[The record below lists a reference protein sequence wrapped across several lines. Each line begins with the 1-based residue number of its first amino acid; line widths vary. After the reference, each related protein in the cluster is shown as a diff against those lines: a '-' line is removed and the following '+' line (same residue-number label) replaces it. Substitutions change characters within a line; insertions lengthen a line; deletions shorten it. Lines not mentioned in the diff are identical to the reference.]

1 MGKNRRIW
9 LLCGMLVLLLLLVGC
24 VNGTA
29 NREDGSDGDEKT
41 RDIGTLTVYAPE
53 KYKSA
58 LQQVFSHINLSQTEF
73 RVNWS
78 ADFASADVVIT
89 DNLPLESHSDYRV
102 LQPEKLQVQGIEQLT
117 VYSEQG
123 VIGLPVFLHLAG
135 FWYDQLLYD
144 SSSIEVP
151 QSMNSWQTCSLNG
164 QYPILCDKTDMCALF
179 WSVAAP
185 YYLKSGGSTQELAE
199 GDFRHESLL
208 EALKTLEGMRTD
220 GFIQLSDQ
228 ARQAFTATQAA
239 YWVTCVDNVSA
250 YYNHMSG
257 RSSWNLSLS
266 LPFDAQERTL
276 CVVRAEVLAVRKRAD
291 TALTDRFLE
300 LFFKQQ
306 VLADL
311 SAYSRMPLACHMN
324 YAPEVVPTMPQVCYT
339 LLSSPTVDV
348 VQVPCVWSAN
358 KQQQVYDILQ
368 NMMEGT
374 INAAEAAAGMLQ

>member
-1 MGKNRRIW
+1 MGKNRSLW
-9 LLCGMLVLLLLLVGC
+9 LLCGILILLLLAGC
-24 VNGTA
+24 VNGAT
-29 NREDGSDGDEKT
+29 NSEDGSNADEKK
-41 RDIGTLTVYAPE
+41 RDTGTVTVYAPE
-53 KYKSA
+53 KYRSA
-58 LQQVFSHINLSQTEF
+58 LQQVFSHLNLSQTEF
-73 RVNWS
+73 CVNWS
-78 ADFASADVVIT
+78 AEFASADVVIT
-89 DNLPLESHSDYRV
+89 DNLPLQNHSDYRV

-117 VYSEQG
+117 VYSKQG
-123 VIGLPVFLHLAG
+123 VIGLPVFLHLDG

-144 SSSIEVP
+144 SSGIEAP
-151 QSMNSWQTCSLNG
+151 QSMNSWRSCSLNG
-164 QYPILCDKTDMCALF
+164 RYPILCDKTDMCALF

-199 GDFRHESLL
+199 GVFQHESLL
-208 EALKTLEGMRTD
+208 EALKTLEDMRD
-220 GFIQLSDQ
+220 DRFIQLSDQ

-239 YWVTCVDNVSA
+239 YWITCVDNVSA

-276 CVVRAEVLAVRKRAD
+276 CVVRAEVLAVRKNAD
-291 TALTDRFLE
+291 AELTDRFLE

-324 YAPEVVPTMPQVCYT
+324 YAPEVVPTLPQACYT

-348 VQVPCVWSAN
+348 VQVPCVWSEN
-358 KQQQVYDILQ
+358 KQQQVYDLLLSL
-368 NMMEGT
+368 MDGT
-374 INAAEAAAGMLQ
+374 INAAEAAEGMLQ

>member
-1 MGKNRRIW
+1 MGKNRSIW
-9 LLCGMLVLLLLLVGC
+9 LLCGILVLLLLVGC
-24 VNGTA
+24 ANGAA
-29 NREDGSDGDEKT
+29 NSEDGSSLDEQNQN
-41 RDIGTLTVYAPE
+41 IGTLTVYAPE

-58 LQQVFSHINLSQTEF
+58 LQQVFSHLNLSQTEF
-73 RVNWS
+73 CVNWS
-78 ADFASADVVIT
+78 ADFAFADVVIT
-89 DNLPLESHSDYRV
+89 DNLPLQSHSDYRI
-102 LQPEKLQVQGIEQLT
+102 LQPEKLQVQGIEALT
-117 VYSEQG
+117 VRSEQG
-123 VIGLPVFLHLAG
+123 VIGLPVFLHLDG

-144 SSSIEVP
+144 SSGIEAP
-151 QSMNSWQTCSLNG
+151 QSMNSWQSCILNG
-164 QYPILCDKTDMCALF
+164 QYPILCDETDMCALF
-179 WSVAAP
+179 WSVVAP
-185 YYLKSGGSTQELAE
+185 YYLKSGGSTQELTE
-199 GDFRHESLL
+199 GVFQHESLL
-208 EALKTLEGMRTD
+208 EALKKLEDMRD
-220 GFIQLSDQ
+220 DEFIQLSDQ

-257 RSSWNLSLS
+257 RSSWNLSLF
-266 LPFDAQERTL
+266 LPFDAQERSV
-276 CVVRAEVLAVRKRAD
+276 CVLRAEVLAVRKNAD
-291 TALTDRFLE
+291 TVLTDRFLE

-324 YAPEVVPTMPQVCYT
+324 YAPEVVPTLPQVCYT

-348 VQVPCVWSAN
+348 VQVPCVWSEN